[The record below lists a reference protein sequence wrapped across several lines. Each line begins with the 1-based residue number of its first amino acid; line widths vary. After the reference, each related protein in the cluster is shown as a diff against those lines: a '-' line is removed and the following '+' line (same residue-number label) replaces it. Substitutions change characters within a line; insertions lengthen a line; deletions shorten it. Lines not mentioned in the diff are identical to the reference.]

1 MPYFRVPFLNYAYQ
15 FTFSPA
21 QYLSNR
27 SEIRNK
33 SFPIRNATKGKKHY
47 GRFTDRY
54 QTTLVIY
61 SDKQARRQYF
71 SKLIYFNQTDP
82 SQTMI
87 SRKKPLSLVQWS
99 IMASLAA
106 IHSTLMHFVYTVPG
120 TLWWDALHLLLYR
133 SHTVAKLCFNASA
146 FLYSH
151 ICT

>member
-1 MPYFRVPFLNYAYQ
+1 MPISSQ
-15 FTFSPA
+15 FSPS
-21 QYLSNR
+21 QCLSNR

-71 SKLIYFNQTDP
+71 SKLIYFNHTDP

-87 SRKKPLSLVQWS
+87 SRKKTTLSRPVVNNGF
-99 IMASLAA
+99 IGCHSLHANAFRLHRSWHSMMGCGAPAA
-106 IHSTLMHFVYTVPG
+106 IPFTHHGKAM
-120 TLWWDALHLLLYR
+120 
-133 SHTVAKLCFNASA
+133 LCFSASA

-151 ICT
+151 MCT